1 MTRTDLVIR
10 MNQNVMVHP
19 FEDAKNKISDSSR
32 KLYRYTLWATFLG
45 FALAI
50 ILIISLFAILIPLGF
65 VLEEFD
71 LDNIYE
77 SGEALI
83 ASNFLT
89 TGLVAAIFLVIV
101 LVALI
106 IVMIMIYV
114 QYYRLASGFNRL
126 HNSDPRDES
135 TKYISYGI
143 YGYVIAVIAGIFIPG
158 TVGNVVTALGN
169 VSLAI
174 GVYLIYKLF
183 GDYKNE
189 GRFKGKPSV
198 FLFIGLGIQAITSIS
213 SIFNEFV
220 ALGGLLGFIL
230 MLLGFRDLSRDIR
243 IVDPP
248 SDQGIPAK
256 IIPDQQYVETAPI
269 TSEPSSAPAS
279 VDFCS
284 KCGAKITTDG
294 KFCQSCGAAL

>member
-1 MTRTDLVIR
+1 MI
-10 MNQNVMVHP
+10 HP

-45 FALAI
+45 FAFAI
-50 ILIISLFAILIPLGF
+50 ILIISLFVILIPLGF
-65 VLEEFD
+65 MLEDFD
-71 LDNIYE
+71 LDNLYE

-83 ASNFLT
+83 ASNFFT
-89 TGLVAAIFLVIV
+89 TGIVAAIFLGIV

-106 IVMIMIYV
+106 IIMIMTYV
-114 QYYRLASGFNRL
+114 QYYKLASGFNRL
-126 HNSDPRDES
+126 HKSEPRDET

-143 YGYVIAVIAGIFIPG
+143 YGYVIAIIAGIFIPG
-158 TVGNVVTALGN
+158 TAGNIVNVLGN

-189 GRFKGKPSV
+189 GRFKGKPSIL
-198 FLFIGLGIQAITSIS
+198 LFIGLAIQAIASIS
-213 SIFNEFV
+213 SIFNEFGS
-220 ALGGLLGFIL
+220 LGSLLGFIL

-248 SDQGIPAK
+248 SAQGIPAK
-256 IIPDQQYVETAPI
+256 STPDQQYEETAPI
-269 TSEPSSAPAS
+269 TSEPISAPAS